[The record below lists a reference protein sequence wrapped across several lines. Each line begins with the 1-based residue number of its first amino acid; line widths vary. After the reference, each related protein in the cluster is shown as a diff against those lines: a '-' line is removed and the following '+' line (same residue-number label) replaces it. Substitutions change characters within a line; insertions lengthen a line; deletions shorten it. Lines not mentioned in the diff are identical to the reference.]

1 MFKFIPVK
9 DQLRDVQKQNIILTQ
24 EVNHNNAVTDYNVMM
39 GILEDPSEE
48 EDLEDE

>member
-39 GILEDPSEE
+39 GNLEDPCEDDEE
-48 EDLEDE
+48 EE